1 MSTAVVVP
9 AELIRAALTK
19 AGFKDAGASAGA
31 FAHDTGREEVWER
44 AHDRDPNYIIK
55 VYTSLTRGAAV
66 TREKDSD
73 AIRVVVVK
81 KDGMRFPARFV
92 GVWKS
97 KRVHRTGSA
106 EKVVERM
113 LERAREAYAFVGEA
127 LAKSPVAP
135 VAPVAIAPTPAAP
148 LSATYTKLRDGSWG
162 VRVEGKT
169 AVGQTVTVMKK
180 SGETKQETISRVL
193 WTGEGIA
200 LCAIV
205 SDTARTDVAQSGHD
219 VTSEKKV

>member
-19 AGFKDAGASAGA
+19 AGFKDAGASAGPS
-31 FAHDTGREEVWER
+31 HGTEEVWER
-44 AHDRDPNYIIK
+44 THDRSADYVIK

-81 KDGMRFPARFV
+81 KDAMRFPVKFV
-92 GVWKS
+92 GIYKS

-113 LERAREAYAFVGEA
+113 LERAREAYAFINEQ
-127 LAKSPVAP
+127 L
-135 VAPVAIAPTPAAP
+135 
-148 LSATYTKLRDGSWG
+148 
-162 VRVEGKT
+162 
-169 AVGQTVTVMKK
+169 KK
-180 SGETKQETISRVL
+180 DRSQ
-193 WTGEGIA
+193 
-200 LCAIV
+200 
-205 SDTARTDVAQSGHD
+205 
-219 VTSEKKV
+219 